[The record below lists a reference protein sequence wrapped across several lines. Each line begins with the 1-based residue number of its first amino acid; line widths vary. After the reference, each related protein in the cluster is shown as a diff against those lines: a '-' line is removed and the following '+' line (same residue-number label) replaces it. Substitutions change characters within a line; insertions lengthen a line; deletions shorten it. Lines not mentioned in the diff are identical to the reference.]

1 MTQASRLSLRQS
13 RGKRLRRICRD
24 QDLSVTE
31 CANQADRTDQ
41 TWRQWERWGIPRC
54 RIPRAIGAL
63 KSAAIRGGGVQLRL
77 PVN

>member
-1 MTQASRLSLRQS
+1 MTKASRLQLRQS
-13 RGKRLRRICRD
+13 RGIRLRRIRRD
-24 QDLSVTE
+24 QDLPVAE
-31 CANQADRTDQ
+31 CAAQASRTTQ

-54 RIPRAIGAL
+54 RIPLAIGAL